1 MGQSETCSDVDV
13 IHADIVDKVKKDFPS
28 NQLINTLSDFF
39 KIFGDTTR
47 VKTMCALDKSEMCV
61 GDISVLL
68 DMTVSAVSHQ
78 LKILR
83 EASLVKTKRQGKI
96 VFYSLADEHVQRI
109 IECGIEHII
118 EKESE

>member
-1 MGQSETCSDVDV
+1 MEQSETCSDVDV

-47 VKTMCALDKSEMCV
+47 VKIMYALDKSEMCV